1 MKSKILREYAKLIA
15 KKGVNVQPGQ
25 EVWITASLDQPK
37 FVEVLAKE
45 CYQLGAKKVVVDWT
59 HDKLSVLDSKYMSQ
73 EAMNETSDW
82 EVAKMKYQCDVLP
95 ARIYLDSDD
104 PDGMKDARQDKIAAQ
119 RIAKYAIR
127 KPYIE
132 AMDNKYQWC
141 IAAVA
146 GKEWA
151 KKVFPNERVSV
162 AVEKLW
168 EAILY
173 TSRALTTP
181 IENWNAHNKNLHEK
195 CDILNSLNLKYLHY
209 KSDNGTDLKVELLEQ
224 ANFLAGSEKSL
235 QGIEFN
241 PNIPS
246 EEVFT
251 TPKAGAAE
259 GIVYSTKPLSY
270 QGALIENFYFK
281 FKDGKVCEVYA
292 EKNQDLLSQMI
303 NMDDGAKML
312 GECALVPFDSPI
324 NNSGILFYN
333 TLFDENASCHLALGR
348 GFSNCIKDFDKYSQQ
363 EFDDMGVNT
372 SMIHVDFMIGSK
384 SLDIV
389 GITKDGAKVQIF
401 KNGNWA
407 I

>member
-1 MKSKILREYAKLIA
+1 MKSKILKEYAKLIA
-15 KKGVNVQPGQ
+15 QKGVNVQPGQ

-59 HDKLSVLDSKYMSQ
+59 HDKLSVLDSKFMSQ
-73 EAMNETSDW
+73 EAMNETADW

-151 KKVFPNERVSV
+151 KKVFPNERVSA

-281 FKDGKVCEVYA
+281 FKDGKVCEVFA
-292 EKNQDLLSQMI
+292 EKNKDLLSQMI

-333 TLFDENASCHLALGR
+333 TLFDENARCHLALGR

>member
-1 MKSKILREYAKLIA
+1 MKSKILKEYAKLIA
-15 KKGVNVQPGQ
+15 QKGVNVQPGQ

-59 HDKLSVLDSKYMSQ
+59 HDKLSVLDSKFMSQ
-73 EAMNETSDW
+73 EAMNETADW

-146 GKEWA
+146 GKDWA
-151 KKVFPNERVSV
+151 KKVFPNERVSI

-281 FKDGKVCEVYA
+281 FKDGKVCEVFA

>member
-1 MKSKILREYAKLIA
+1 MKSKILKEYAKLIA
-15 KKGVNVQPGQ
+15 QKGVNVQPGQ

-59 HDKLSVLDSKYMSQ
+59 HDKLSVLDSKFMSQ
-73 EAMNETSDW
+73 EAMNETADW

-146 GKEWA
+146 GKDWA
-151 KKVFPNERVSV
+151 KKVFPNERVSI

-270 QGALIENFYFK
+270 QGALIENFYLK
-281 FKDGKVCEVYA
+281 FKDGKVCEVFA

>member
-73 EAMNETSDW
+73 EAMNETADW

-281 FKDGKVCEVYA
+281 FKDGKVCEVFA

>member
-15 KKGVNVQPGQ
+15 QKGVNVQPGQ

-59 HDKLSVLDSKYMSQ
+59 HDKLSVLDSKFMSQ
-73 EAMNETSDW
+73 EAMNETADW

-151 KKVFPNERVSV
+151 KKVFPNERVSA

-209 KSDNGTDLKVELLEQ
+209 K
-224 ANFLAGSEKSL
+224 
-235 QGIEFN
+235 
-241 PNIPS
+241 
-246 EEVFT
+246 
-251 TPKAGAAE
+251 
-259 GIVYSTKPLSY
+259 
-270 QGALIENFYFK
+270 
-281 FKDGKVCEVYA
+281 
-292 EKNQDLLSQMI
+292 
-303 NMDDGAKML
+303 
-312 GECALVPFDSPI
+312 
-324 NNSGILFYN
+324 
-333 TLFDENASCHLALGR
+333 
-348 GFSNCIKDFDKYSQQ
+348 
-363 EFDDMGVNT
+363 
-372 SMIHVDFMIGSK
+372 
-384 SLDIV
+384 
-389 GITKDGAKVQIF
+389 
-401 KNGNWA
+401 
-407 I
+407 

>member
-1 MKSKILREYAKLIA
+1 MKTKVLREYAKLIA
-15 KKGVNVQPGQ
+15 KKGVNIQKGQ

-37 FVEVLAKE
+37 FVEMLVKE
-45 CYQLGAKKVVVDWT
+45 CYILGAKKVVVDWVC
-59 HDKLSVLDSKYMSQ
+59 DKLIVLDSKYMTQ
-73 EAMNETSDW
+73 EAMNEMPNW
-82 EVAKMKYQCDVLP
+82 QVEKMKYQAEVLP

-104 PDGMKDARQDKIAAQ
+104 PDGMKNARQDKLANE

-127 KPYIE
+127 KPYID

-141 IAAVA
+141 IASVA
-146 GKEWA
+146 GRAWA
-151 KKVFPNERVSV
+151 KKVFPNERP
-162 AVEKLW
+162 AKAEEMLW

-173 TSRALTTP
+173 TSRAQGNP
-181 IENWNAHNKNLHEK
+181 IENWNKHNENLHSK
-195 CDILNSLNLKYLHY
+195 CDYLNSLGLKYLNY
-209 KSDNGTDLKVELLEQ
+209 TSDNGTNLRVELLEN

-251 TPKAGAAE
+251 TPKAGSVE

-270 QGALIENFYFK
+270 QGALIENFYVK
-281 FKDGKVCEVYA
+281 FHGGKVCEVHA
-292 EKNQDLLSQMI
+292 EKNEELLRQMVS
-303 NMDDGAKML
+303 MDDGAKML
-312 GECALVPFDSPI
+312 GECALVPYDSPI

-348 GFSNCIKDFDKYSQQ
+348 GFSNCIKDFNKYTQDDFDK
-363 EFDDMGVNT
+363 MGVNT
-372 SMIHVDFMIGSK
+372 SMIHVDFMIGSD

-389 GITKDGAKVQIF
+389 GETKDGKKIQIF
-401 KNGNWA
+401 KRGNWA
-407 I
+407 F